1 MARLIARLFP
11 LALLITVLALSVL
24 APAANAGE
32 VKIKHGG
39 LTLNANLNVAP
50 GKKLSDG
57 VVLLVHGT
65 LAHKDME
72 IMRMLQDVLIER
84 GHNNLAI
91 NLGLSQND
99 RHGMYD
105 CASEH
110 RHLDGDAV
118 VEIGLWVDWLKSKGA
133 GGITVL
139 GHSRSGNQVARYLM
153 GKPDKSVRRGVL
165 VAPGL
170 GGADGYLESGY
181 EKNHKAPLEPKLAL
195 AEAMVKAGKG
205 DELLQG
211 VGLIYCRNAKV
222 AAATFVDY
230 YRFKTER
237 DTTTIVNRIKLPVLV
252 VAARNDKVNPRLIE
266 KMKGKAKGNVSLV
279 VIGDAGHFFRD
290 LVGEELVDAIEEF
303 ISAGGS

>member
-1 MARLIARLFP
+1 MIRLFSF
-11 LALLITVLALSVL
+11 ALLIAVLSL
-24 APAANAGE
+24 PANAGE

-50 GKKLSDG
+50 GKTLADG
-57 VVLLVHGT
+57 VVLMVHGT

-72 IMRMLQDVLIER
+72 IMRMLQDILVER
-84 GHNNLAI
+84 GYNNLSI

-99 RHGMYD
+99 RRGMYD

-110 RHLDGDAV
+110 RHMNDDAV

-133 GGITVL
+133 GPITVL

-153 GKPDKSVRRGVL
+153 GKPDKSVKRGVL

-170 GGADGYLESGY
+170 GGADGYLENGY
-181 EKNHKAPLEPKLAL
+181 EKSHKAPLEPILAN
-195 AEAMVKAGKG
+195 AEALVKAGKG
-205 DELLQG
+205 DELLKG
-211 VGLIYCRNAKV
+211 VGLIYCRDAKV

-237 DTTTIVNRIKLPVLV
+237 DTTAIVNRIKLPVLV
-252 VAARNDKVNPRLIE
+252 VAASNDKVNPRLIE
-266 KMKGKAKGNVSLV
+266 KMKGKAKGNVRMV
-279 VIGDAGHFFRD
+279 VIEDAGHFFRD
-290 LVGEELVDAIEEF
+290 LYGEDLTDAIAEF
-303 ISAGGS
+303 IAAGGV